1 MKLADLTREIKDTDL
16 YLAPGSE
23 TVLWGR
29 FLHRMKEVTGIW
41 SPDPDE
47 CGDAEVDDD
56 EAEWWRAAY
65 ALYHE
70 RGGEFDDIQSLFD
83 AVVVDD

>member
-1 MKLADLTREIKDTDL
+1 MKLAALTKEIRDVERRIA
-16 YLAPGSE
+16 YGSE

-29 FLHRMKEVTGIW
+29 YLDRMRETTGVW

-70 RGGEFDDIQSLFD
+70 RGGEFDDIQAMFD
-83 AVVVDD
+83 AVVVE